1 MVHNRVAT
9 VLFIGI
15 LVCVPMLALY
25 HFGVFVEAAHWLADR
40 LPRFLVLPE
49 GGVEHCKLL
58 QYSYYTGMAF
68 SSAWLGMT
76 LPQAWMKY
84 LYLLAIAFLTFLMT
98 PLLALNGILFEPF
111 SGTLAAWFAGLL
123 GVMLS
128 DSALAAEVVP
138 STLVISK
145 HSPDEKA
152 PKETAEPEHPLA
164 AIKQAGGSLQQD

>member
-1 MVHNRVAT
+1 MGSHRVTTA
-9 VLFIGI
+9 LFIGI
-15 LVCVPMLALY
+15 LICVPLLALY
-25 HFGVFVEAAHWLADR
+25 HFGVFVEAANWLGDR
-40 LPRFLVLPE
+40 LPRFLVLPVD
-49 GGVEHCKLL
+49 GVEHCNLL

-84 LYLLAIAFLTFLMT
+84 LYLLAVAFLTFLMT
-98 PLLALNGILFEPF
+98 PVLALNGILFEPF

-128 DSALAAEVVP
+128 DGGLAAKAVP

-152 PKETAEPEHPLA
+152 PMETSEPEHPLA
-164 AIKQAGGSLQQD
+164 AIKQAGGTLQQD

>member
-1 MVHNRVAT
+1 MGHNRVAT

-111 SGTLAAWFAGLL
+111 SGTLAAPPPPSPAFQSRPSLKPHLHNDIEKTLDGHPNDL
-123 GVMLS
+123 
-128 DSALAAEVVP
+128 DFVP
-138 STLVISK
+138 PPSNMSIR
-145 HSPDEKA
+145 
-152 PKETAEPEHPLA
+152 
-164 AIKQAGGSLQQD
+164 